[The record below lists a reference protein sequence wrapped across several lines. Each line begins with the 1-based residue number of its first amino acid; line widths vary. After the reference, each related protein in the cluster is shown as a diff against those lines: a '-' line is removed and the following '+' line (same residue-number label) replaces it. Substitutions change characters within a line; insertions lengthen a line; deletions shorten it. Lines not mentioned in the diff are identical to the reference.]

1 MCCFSQVF
9 KFACY
14 VSIPVGM
21 TYLIA
26 GKPHV
31 LEAIIKNV
39 SYLLLE
45 HYRYC
50 TMLLHATNCTALCRG
65 PTWCTL
71 RKGKGPH
78 LLKNSLSC

>member
-1 MCCFSQVF
+1 MQVF
-9 KFACY
+9 KFVCY

-39 SYLLLE
+39 SYSLLE
-45 HYRYC
+45 HY
-50 TMLLHATNCTALCRG
+50 MLCIPCCMPPTARQSAEVLRGVPSRREKAALC
-65 PTWCTL
+65 
-71 RKGKGPH
+71 
-78 LLKNSLSC
+78 